1 MFEKAE
7 INIRKQNEDAISL
20 SFDETTNIADLQQLY
35 NIFASFKNAQ
45 PKNVVDLNLQSR
57 IIPLDASVKRANT
70 ENYLQQD
77 VFNSYHSETEMMRYM
92 NKLQTKDIS
101 LVHSMIP
108 LGSCTMK
115 LNAASELVR
124 NI

>member
-92 NKLQTKDIS
+92 NKL
-101 LVHSMIP
+101 
-108 LGSCTMK
+108 
-115 LNAASELVR
+115 
-124 NI
+124 